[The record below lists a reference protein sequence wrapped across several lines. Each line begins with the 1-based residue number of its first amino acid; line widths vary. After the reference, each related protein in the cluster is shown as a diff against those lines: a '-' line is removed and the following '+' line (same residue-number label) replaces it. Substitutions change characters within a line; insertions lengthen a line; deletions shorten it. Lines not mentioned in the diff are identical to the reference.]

1 MYNYGNKYKK
11 MRLFHN
17 DNPNKLDHIYLMRL
31 KSSIALYVKEAI
43 RVSSGHLKDLGR
55 FLLNYVKNPFLS
67 ERSELKGFS
76 NTIKIAL
83 SLS

>member
-1 MYNYGNKYKK
+1 MHFEKQYGAVCERDYSS
-11 MRLFHN
+11 
-17 DNPNKLDHIYLMRL
+17 KL
-31 KSSIALYVKEAI
+31 K
-43 RVSSGHLKDLGR
+43 KDLGR

-76 NTIKIAL
+76 NLIKIDL